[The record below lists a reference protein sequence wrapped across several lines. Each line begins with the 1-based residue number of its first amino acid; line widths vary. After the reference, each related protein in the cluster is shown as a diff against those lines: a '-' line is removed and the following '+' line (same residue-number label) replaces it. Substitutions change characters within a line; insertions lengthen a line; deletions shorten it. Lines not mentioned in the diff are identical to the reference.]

1 MSDDA
6 DRTVDGEQ
14 PAPQPRAEAFFQLDL
29 GDNGGLLAPTSHA
42 ELNEWIHT
50 EVNFWNWCV
59 QRSYGNHEQGFRDAY
74 SSLSEAQGRGA
85 DAERHLTSNAE
96 HARQQLQ
103 TCRNHIEAA
112 FLTKRLPHSSTPLG
126 RRIDAYRRQHGDR
139 AGSFYLGVFAPPAQG
154 HNFQPNELDAWRA
167 LVDGLVDRFDLGV
180 NLGQARVSS
189 SEEAFEQL
197 RQKAQDLADSRSL
210 EYDALRREYDLL
222 VDAARATATQQIG
235 EFAAAQATRDEQFTK
250 QFAEHQSGMEALRKT
265 FREEIA
271 LRAPAEYWESK
282 RTEHR
287 GRSKLYAVLV
297 FGGMVVAA
305 LLLGWQI
312 HDLLSETPKGSS
324 PDAWRLALL
333 ALLGLFAVWGL
344 RLVVRMFL
352 SHVHF
357 GDGRQ
362 RAPGHGQ
369 DLLGIARGGSSGQQG
384 RPPVDPAG
392 PVPPGVRR
400 HRQRRRHTS
409 VDVRVPDSSGEE
421 RMSLEPSPARLAF
434 SCVLIA
440 CDLTSAQ
447 LPRAATRHD
456 RRQPG

>member
-1 MSDDA
+1 MEAACFRGAAGQKEGASTVSEEVDQP
-6 DRTVDGEQ
+6 VDGE
-14 PAPQPRAEAFFQLDL
+14 PPPPQPRAEPLFQLDL

-42 ELNEWIHT
+42 ELNEWIGA
-50 EVNFWNWCV
+50 EVGFWNWCV
-59 QRSYGNHEQGFRDAY
+59 QRGHGNHEQGYRDAY

-85 DAERHLTSNAE
+85 DAERHLNSNAE

-112 FLTKRLPHSSTPLG
+112 FINKRLPHSSTPLAK
-126 RRIDAYRRQHGDR
+126 RIDAYRRQHGDR
-139 AGSFYLGVFAPPAQG
+139 AGSFYLGVFVPPAQG
-154 HNFQPNELDAWRA
+154 HHFQPNELDAWRA
-167 LVDGLVDRFDLGV
+167 LLDGLVDRFDLGA

-189 SEEAFEQL
+189 SERAFEQL
-197 RQKAQDLADSRSL
+197 RQKAQHLVDSKSL
-210 EYDALRREYDLL
+210 EYDALHREYGLL
-222 VDAARATATQQIG
+222 VDAARTSATQQVD
-235 EFAAAQATRDEQFTK
+235 EFAATQATRDEQFTK

-297 FGGMVVAA
+297 FGGMVAAA

-333 ALLGLFAVWGL
+333 ALFGLFAVWGL

-352 SHVHF
+352 SHVHLATDASERLVMVKTYLALLE
-357 GDGRQ
+357 GD
-362 RAPGHGQ
+362 
-369 DLLGIARGGSSGQQG
+369 
-384 RPPVDPAG
+384 
-392 PVPPGVRR
+392 
-400 HRQRRRHTS
+400 
-409 VDVRVPDSSGEE
+409 
-421 RMSLEPSPARLAF
+421 RLA
-434 SCVLIA
+434 SKEDRQLILQA
-440 CDLTSAQ
+440 LFRPGSDGIVKDEGIPPSMFEFLT
-447 LPRAATRHD
+447 
-456 RRQPG
+456 RQGKSG